1 MNRFAL
7 PALALAAS
15 LIAAGTVQA
24 HEDCPMTY
32 AAFEFAIPHLDLDTC
47 PAALAQ
53 DGAFCRA
60 STGNDALHVFV
71 FASDG
76 DQCLLGMRSFDEDAF
91 TLTLK

>member
-1 MNRFAL
+1 MNRYAFSI
-7 PALALAAS
+7 LAA
-15 LIAAGTVQA
+15 AAVFYIGAVQA
-24 HEDCPMTY
+24 HEDCPMNY
-32 AAFEFAIPHLDLDTC
+32 AAFEFAIPHLDLETC

-53 DGAFCRA
+53 EGAFCRA

-76 DQCLLGMRSFDEDAF
+76 EQCLLGMRSFDEDAF

>member
-1 MNRFAL
+1 MNRYAFSI
-7 PALALAAS
+7 LAA
-15 LIAAGTVQA
+15 AAAFYTGAVQA
-24 HEDCPMTY
+24 HEDCPMNY
-32 AAFEFAIPHLDLDTC
+32 AAFEFAIPHLDLETC

-53 DGAFCRA
+53 EGAFCRA

-76 DQCLLGMRSFDEDAF
+76 EQCLLGMRSFDEDAF